1 MRLFALL
8 NFQHVMGYIF
18 CGWLFM
24 VVFGVGLAY
33 SHLYSKDAEQRKT
46 QVINRFVDGV
56 EDRNAPYPLVMILII
71 AGAVIWGFLYI
82 LMHGLL
88 GVKI

>member
-18 CGWLFM
+18 CGLIFM

-33 SHLYSKDAEQRKT
+33 SHFHTADAEQREK
-46 QVINRFVDGV
+46 QVIKRFVDGV
-56 EDRNAPYPLVMILII
+56 EDRNAPYPLVMILLI
-71 AGAVIWGFLYI
+71 AGAVIWGFFYI

>member
-8 NFQHVMGYIF
+8 NFQHVMGYLF
-18 CGWLFM
+18 CGLIFM

-33 SHLYSKDAEQRKT
+33 SHLHTQDAELRKK
-46 QVINRFVDGV
+46 QIINRFADGI
-56 EDRNAPYPLVMILII
+56 EDRDAPYPLVMMLII
-71 AGAVIWGFLYI
+71 AGAVIWGFFYI

>member
-8 NFQHVMGYIF
+8 NFQDVMAYLFPGLI
-18 CGWLFM
+18 FM
-24 VVFGVGLAY
+24 VIFWVGLTY
-33 SHLYSKDAEQRKT
+33 RHLHTRDSEARKKT
-46 QVINRFVDGV
+46 IIKRYADGI
-56 EDRNAPYPLVMILII
+56 EDRDAPYPLFMMLII
-71 AGAVIWGFLYI
+71 GGAVVWGFFYI

>member
-8 NFQHVMGYIF
+8 NFQQIMGYLF

-33 SHLYSKDAEQRKT
+33 SHFHTQDAERRKQ
-46 QVINRFVDGV
+46 QVISRFADGI
-56 EDRNAPYPLVMILII
+56 EDRNAPFPLVMILILS
-71 AGAVIWGFLYI
+71 GAVIWGFLYI

>member
-1 MRLFALL
+1 MRFFGLV

-18 CGWLFM
+18 PTLIFM
-24 VVFGVGLAY
+24 VVFGVGLAFA
-33 SHLYSKDAEQRKT
+33 HLHTKDAEARKT
-46 QVINRFVDGV
+46 RIVGRFAEDI
-56 EDRNAPYPLVMILII
+56 EDRNAPFPLVMMLII
-71 AGAVIWGFLYI
+71 AGAVIWGFFYI

>member
-1 MRLFALL
+1 
-8 NFQHVMGYIF
+8 MGYLF
-18 CGWLFM
+18 CGFLFM
-24 VVFGVGLAY
+24 LVFGVGLAY
-33 SHLYSKDAEQRKT
+33 SHFHTRDAERSKT
-46 QVINRFVDGV
+46 EIIGRYADGI

-71 AGAVIWGFLYI
+71 AGAVIWGFFYI